1 VRLQSQRSSLP
12 DEISNQEK
20 KMPTIIIELDIVQAQ
35 ELASVAR
42 GKAKGIDWVL
52 ENKPPVP
59 KKAAELDERAKILTQ
74 AATTIETAL
83 HQRALGNVVPLG
95 GKNVK

>member
-1 VRLQSQRSSLP
+1 
-12 DEISNQEK
+12 
-20 KMPTIIIELDIVQAQ
+20 MPTITVELEVAMAQ

-59 KKAAELDERAKILTQ
+59 KKALELDERAKILVQ
-74 AATTIETAL
+74 AATLIETAL
-83 HQRALGNVVPLG
+83 HQRALGNVVKMG
-95 GKNVK
+95 DKNVR

>member
-1 VRLQSQRSSLP
+1 
-12 DEISNQEK
+12 
-20 KMPTIIIELDIVQAQ
+20 MPTITIELEIVQAQ
-35 ELASVAR
+35 ELAAVAR

-59 KKAAELDERAKILTQ
+59 KKALELDERAKVLIQ

-83 HQRALGNVVPLG
+83 HARALSNVVPLG
-95 GKNVK
+95 GKNAS